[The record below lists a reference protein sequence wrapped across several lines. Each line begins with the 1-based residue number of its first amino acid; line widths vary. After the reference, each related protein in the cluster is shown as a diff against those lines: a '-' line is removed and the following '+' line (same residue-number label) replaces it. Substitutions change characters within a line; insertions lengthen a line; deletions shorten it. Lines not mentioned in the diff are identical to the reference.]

1 MLDSTSLTSHYTH
14 FPLNYTLTYYTP
26 LTFNSTQLHSTLLYS
41 LLYNI
46 FPKAVKMA
54 AFESAQERELEN
66 QQLKE
71 TLRSQSVQINA
82 AQEQYGALEEH
93 ALALERRLAVPS
105 SSLIPSLITG
115 IMCVKAS

>member
-1 MLDSTSLTSHYTH
+1 
-14 FPLNYTLTYYTP
+14 
-26 LTFNSTQLHSTLLYS
+26 
-41 LLYNI
+41 
-46 FPKAVKMA
+46 MA

-105 SSLIPSLITG
+105 SSLIPSLTTG
-115 IMCVKAS
+115 IMCVKASKL